1 VTTTDENRA
10 TELELDRLAW
20 NLPAPHPVESEGE
33 REWPRPFSPTRGDD
47 ERELVRPDLER

>member
-1 VTTTDENRA
+1 VTTTDENRV

-33 REWPRPFSPTRGDD
+33 REWPWPWPTRDDD
-47 ERELVRPDLER
+47 ERELVRPDLEH